1 MGYDVEYQ
9 PFQVPD
15 QYVGFIESPLSTK
28 RNWQAG
34 AAPNALISTEAVT
47 APLIFV
53 QGGTKLEDIP
63 NEVNG
68 KIVLFERGTTVTD
81 YNKQVENAV
90 TSMGKEVILGAIA
103 ATLIILIFLRN
114 FRTTLIA
121 VVSIPLSILL
131 TLFLLHQSNIT
142 LNILT
147 LGGLAVAVGRLV
159 DDSIVVIEN
168 IFRRLQKDSFSK
180 DIILDATKEVAVA
193 ITSSTLT
200 TVAVFLPIG
209 LVSGA
214 IGKLMLPMVLAVV
227 YYIL

>member
-1 MGYDVEYQ
+1 MKLQDIAQIEIKQHYDTISHINGEEGTGLIIMKEPSKNAVAIGKEIDKKVKEINKEYK
-9 PFQVPD
+9 D
-15 QYVGFIESPLSTK
+15 QFSIKLLASTH
-28 RNWQAG
+28 
-34 AAPNALISTEAVT
+34 E
-47 APLIFV
+47 
-53 QGGTKLEDIP
+53 
-63 NEVNG
+63 
-68 KIVLFERGTTVTD
+68 
-81 YNKQVENAV
+81 QVENAV

-180 DIILDATKEVAVA
+180 NIILDATKEVAVA

-200 TVAVFLPIG
+200 TVAVFYL
-209 LVSGA
+209 SA
-214 IGKLMLPMVLAVV
+214 S
-227 YYIL
+227 YQEQSEN

>member
-1 MGYDVEYQ
+1 MKEPSKNAVAIGKEIDKKVKDIDKEYKGQ
-9 PFQVPD
+9 FS
-15 QYVGFIESPLSTK
+15 IKLLASTH
-28 RNWQAG
+28 
-34 AAPNALISTEAVT
+34 E
-47 APLIFV
+47 
-53 QGGTKLEDIP
+53 
-63 NEVNG
+63 
-68 KIVLFERGTTVTD
+68 
-81 YNKQVENAV
+81 QVENAV

-103 ATLIILIFLRN
+103 ATIIILFFLRS

-168 IFRRLQKDSFSK
+168 IFRRLQKETFSK

-200 TVAVFLPIG
+200 TVAVFTYRPRIRSNRKINVTYGISSCIFYTIFLNRCTNSCPTYG
-209 LVSGA
+209 LFTTQKQSIENRA
-214 IGKLMLPMVLAVV
+214 LHHDMSLH
-227 YYIL
+227 

>member
-1 MGYDVEYQ
+1 MKEPSKNAVAIGKEIDKKIKDISKQYK
-9 PFQVPD
+9 D
-15 QYVGFIESPLSTK
+15 QFSIKLLASTH
-28 RNWQAG
+28 
-34 AAPNALISTEAVT
+34 E
-47 APLIFV
+47 
-53 QGGTKLEDIP
+53 
-63 NEVNG
+63 
-68 KIVLFERGTTVTD
+68 
-81 YNKQVENAV
+81 QVENAV

-103 ATLIILIFLRN
+103 ATLIILIFLRS

-168 IFRRLQKDSFSK
+168 IFRRLQKESFSK

-209 LVSGA
+209 LVSGV

-227 YYIL
+227 VFYTFFLNCGINSRSTYGFFTAQKNKTSQFTFFTAICHYIKVGSFS

>member
-1 MGYDVEYQ
+1 MA
-9 PFQVPD
+9 
-15 QYVGFIESPLSTK
+15 STH
-28 RNWQAG
+28 
-34 AAPNALISTEAVT
+34 E
-47 APLIFV
+47 
-53 QGGTKLEDIP
+53 
-63 NEVNG
+63 
-68 KIVLFERGTTVTD
+68 
-81 YNKQVENAV
+81 QVENAV

-168 IFRRLQKDSFSK
+168 IFRRLQK
-180 DIILDATKEVAVA
+180 ILSLK
-193 ITSSTLT
+193 IL
-200 TVAVFLPIG
+200 FLMQRKRSRRNYFFYFNNG
-209 LVSGA
+209 RCFYLSA
-214 IGKLMLPMVLAVV
+214 S
-227 YYIL
+227 YQEQSEN